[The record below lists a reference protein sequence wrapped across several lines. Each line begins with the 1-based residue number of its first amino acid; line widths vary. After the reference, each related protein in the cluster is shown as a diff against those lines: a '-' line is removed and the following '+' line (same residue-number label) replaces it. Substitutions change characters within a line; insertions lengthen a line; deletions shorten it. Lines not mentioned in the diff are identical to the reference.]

1 LRRYEEIKSKTS
13 QSYEDVKQDMQKRD
27 KNDSTRELAPLKSAE
42 DAVVIDSTDF
52 TIDEVVEL
60 MLSHIENIKKTNK

>member
-1 LRRYEEIKSKTS
+1 
-13 QSYEDVKQDMQKRD
+13 MQKRD